1 MRNIKTALKISSVMI
16 FISLILSISIVY
28 YLKLDKPVFL
38 KSYQD
43 VEVMQNDLDYLNT
56 YYDIEIKYIANSE
69 DKRKVSSIVFKEAP
83 ELYFYVSENNPIGL
97 VQFYDYSN
105 DNISNY
111 GRYGIHTVF
120 LNLKL
125 QSSVYNLDEDII
137 LKEATIRFDDGLTM
151 DVDLGKL
158 VLYKHDSS
166 KEKIN
171 DEVLHEQRTETST
184 NGMSKSGFYVNK
196 YIQVSDVYSKSFEY
210 TRDLFD
216 FNINKTGELEDQNL
230 IYNANENL
238 YFTYQVKDIDDPE
251 KKLYSY
257 NIKPIIYFKDRSGK
271 EYTKR
276 INTINYSPNFN
287 FSDIYKYLKQK
298 GEI

>member
-1 MRNIKTALKISSVMI
+1 MRNIKTSLKISSIMI
-16 FISLILSISIVY
+16 LISLILSISIVY

-43 VEVMQNDLDYLNT
+43 IEVMQNDLNYLNT

-83 ELYFYVSENNPIGL
+83 ELYFYVSENNPIGV

-120 LNLKL
+120 LNLSL
-125 QSSVYNLDEDII
+125 QSSVYDLDEDII

-158 VLYKHDSS
+158 VLYKYDLS

-171 DEVLHEQRTETST
+171 DEILHEQGREIST
-184 NGMSKSGFYVNK
+184 NGISKSGFYVNK

-210 TRDLFD
+210 TRDLID

-230 IYNANENL
+230 IYNANDNL
-238 YFTYQVKDIDDPE
+238 YFTCKVKDIDDPE
-251 KKLYSY
+251 KKLYGY
-257 NIKPIIYFKDRSGK
+257 NIKPNIYFKDRSGK

-276 INTINYSPNFN
+276 INTINYKPNFN
-287 FSDIYKYLKQK
+287 FNDIYKYLKK
-298 GEI
+298 MGDI